1 MIFIH
6 NLQAEWIKTKRSASN
21 WLSIIGGFFIPIIQ
35 TIVYFYNGKTLNDT
49 GKYAWQSLYNNSW
62 QNMAIFLLPMGM
74 ILAGSLITQIENKN
88 NTWKQVHATPQTF
101 TNIFLSKFTVI
112 LLMTLKFFIY
122 FNIGVILS
130 AIIPSLF
137 LDGSMPNSTFPFWD
151 VLKLNGKIFVACLP
165 ILAFQ
170 YLLSLRFKNFMIP
183 IGIGFVMLIG
193 TLIGFLWD
201 HIYISPFSYPMFT
214 VMTKKLEFN
223 PIVYALIYFALIM
236 GINYFMYIRKK
247 DKG

>member
-1 MIFIH
+1 MMFFN

-21 WLSIIGGFFIPIIQ
+21 WLSLIGGLFIPIIM
-35 TIVYFYNGKTLNDT
+35 TIVFFYTDKTINDD
-49 GKYAWQSLYNNSW
+49 GVYGWQKLYNNSW

-88 NTWKQVHATPQTF
+88 NTWKQVHATPQSY
-101 TNIFLSKFTVI
+101 TNIFFSKFIVI

-122 FNIGVILS
+122 FNIGILLS
-130 AIIPSLF
+130 AIIPTIALE
-137 LDGSMPNSTFPFWD
+137 GGMPNQAYPFWD
-151 VLKLNGKIFVACLP
+151 VLKLNGKVFIACMP

-170 YLLSLRFKNFMIP
+170 YFLSLRFKNFIVP

-193 TLIGFLWD
+193 TMIGFAWKFIFL
-201 HIYISPFSYPMFT
+201 SPFSYTMYTVIPKKTWFT
-214 VMTKKLEFN
+214 
-223 PIVYALIYFALIM
+223 PSVYALICFAIITAFSYFVYL
-236 GINYFMYIRKK
+236 RKK